1 MSKHVVTLIPGEG
14 TGPEICE
21 AVKRVIDASGV
32 NIKWEYEE
40 IGLDCLDKYG
50 TLLPEKTINSIAKN
64 RVALKGPTTT
74 PVGTGH
80 KSANVTLRKVFDL
93 YSNVRPAVSIP
104 AVRRPWN
111 DINILNFR
119 ENTEDTY
126 SAIEHMVSSEVAQC
140 LKVITWPGSFR
151 IADFA
156 FKWARA
162 QGRKKVVCVHKANI
176 MKITD
181 GLFLEAF
188 REAAKAY
195 PEIETGDI
203 IVDNCA
209 MQLVRN
215 PAQFDC
221 LVLPN
226 LYGDIIT
233 DLCAGMVGGLGFAPG
248 ANIGDSCAIFEAVH
262 GSAPKYAGLN
272 KVNPSAVLS
281 SGIMMLRWLGE
292 NTAAVCIERAMQAV
306 LAEGRR
312 VTYDVGGTAG
322 TDEYAG
328 AIIEKMNE
336 QGNGEQWKEQ

>member
-21 AVKRVIDASGV
+21 AVRTVIDASGV
-32 NIKWEYEE
+32 DIRWEYEE
-40 IGLDCLDKYG
+40 IGLDCLEKFG
-50 TLLPEKTINSIAKN
+50 TLLPDKTIQSVAKN

-74 PVGTGH
+74 PIGTGH

-93 YSNVRPAVSIP
+93 YANVRPALSVP
-104 AVRRPWN
+104 ALKRPWN
-111 DINILNFR
+111 NIDILVFR

-126 SAIEHMVSSEVAQC
+126 AAIEHMVSSEVAQC
-140 LKVITWPGSFR
+140 LKVITWPGSYR

-156 FKWARA
+156 FRWAIA
-162 QGRKKVVCVHKANI
+162 HGRKKVVCVHKANI
-176 MKITD
+176 MKMTD
-181 GLFLEAF
+181 GLFLDAF
-188 REAAKAY
+188 REAAKKY
-195 PEIETGDI
+195 PGIETDDI

-226 LYGDIIT
+226 LYGDIMT

-248 ANIGDSCAIFEAVH
+248 ANIGDNCAIFEAVH
-262 GSAPKYAGLN
+262 GSAPKYAGLK
-272 KVNPSAVLS
+272 KVNPSAVLA

-292 NTAAVCIERAMQAV
+292 TEAAERIDKAMNAV
-306 LAEGRR
+306 LAEGKR
-312 VTYDVGGTAG
+312 VTYDVGGTAS
-322 TDEYAG
+322 TDDYAQ
-328 AIIEKMNE
+328 AIVDKMRE
-336 QGNGEQWKEQ
+336 QN

>member
-1 MSKHVVTLIPGEG
+1 MSKHIVTLIPGEG

-21 AVKRVIDASGV
+21 AVRTVIDASGV
-32 NIKWEYEE
+32 EIKWEYEE
-40 IGLDCLDKYG
+40 IGLDCLEKFG
-50 TLLPEKTINSIAKN
+50 TLLPEKTIQSVAKN
-64 RVALKGPTTT
+64 KVALKGPTTT
-74 PVGTGH
+74 PIGTGH

-93 YSNVRPAVSIP
+93 YANVRPAFSVP
-104 AVRRPWN
+104 ALKRPWN
-111 DINILNFR
+111 NIDILVFR

-126 SAIEHMVSSEVAQC
+126 AAIEHMVSSEVAQC
-140 LKVITWPGSFR
+140 LKVITWPGSYR

-156 FKWARA
+156 FRWAIAR
-162 QGRKKVVCVHKANI
+162 GRKKVVCVHKANI
-176 MKITD
+176 MKMTD
-181 GLFLEAF
+181 GLFLDAF
-188 REAAKAY
+188 REAAKKY
-195 PEIETGDI
+195 PGIETDDI

-248 ANIGDSCAIFEAVH
+248 ANIGDNCAIFEAVH
-262 GSAPKYAGLN
+262 GSAPKYAGLK
-272 KVNPSAVLS
+272 KVNPSAVLG

-292 NTAAVCIERAMQAV
+292 TDAAERIDKAMNAV
-306 LAEGRR
+306 LAEGKR

-322 TDEYAG
+322 TDEYAQ
-328 AIIEKMNE
+328 AIVDKMRE
-336 QGNGEQWKEQ
+336 QA

>member
-1 MSKHVVTLIPGEG
+1 
-14 TGPEICE
+14 
-21 AVKRVIDASGV
+21 
-32 NIKWEYEE
+32 
-40 IGLDCLDKYG
+40 
-50 TLLPEKTINSIAKN
+50 
-64 RVALKGPTTT
+64 VALKGPTTT

-93 YSNVRPAVSIP
+93 YANVRPAVSIP
-104 AVRRPWN
+104 ALKRPWN

-126 SAIEHMVSSEVAQC
+126 SAIEHMVSDEVAQC

-156 FKWARA
+156 LKWAKA

-176 MKITD
+176 MKMTD
-181 GLFLEAF
+181 GLFLDAF

-195 PEIETGDI
+195 PELETGDI

-248 ANIGDSCAIFEAVH
+248 ANIGDTCAIFEAVH

-281 SGIMMLRWLGE
+281 SGIMMLRWFGE
-292 NTAAVCIERAMQAV
+292 TAAAERIERAMQAV

-336 QGNGEQWKEQ
+336 LT

>member
-21 AVKRVIDASGV
+21 AVRTVIDASGV
-32 NIKWEYEE
+32 EIKWEYEK
-40 IGLDCLDKYG
+40 IGLDCLDEYG
-50 TLLPEKTINSIAKN
+50 TLLPEKTIRSVAKN

-93 YSNVRPAVSIP
+93 YANVRPAFSVP
-104 AVRRPWN
+104 ALKRPWN
-111 DINILNFR
+111 NIDILSFR

-126 SAIEHMVSSEVAQC
+126 AAIEHMVSDEVAQC
-140 LKVITWPGSFR
+140 LKVITWPGSYR

-156 FKWARA
+156 FRWARA
-162 QGRKKVVCVHKANI
+162 SRRKKVVCVHKANI
-176 MKITD
+176 MKMTD
-181 GLFLEAF
+181 GLFLDAF
-188 REAAKAY
+188 REAAKKY
-195 PEIETGDI
+195 PEMETGDI

-248 ANIGDSCAIFEAVH
+248 ANIGDNCAVFEAVH
-262 GSAPKYAGLN
+262 GSAPKYAGLK
-272 KVNPSAVLS
+272 KVNPSAVLG

-292 NTAAVCIERAMQAV
+292 TEAAERIDRAMHAV
-306 LAEGRR
+306 LAEGQQ

-322 TDEYAG
+322 TDEYAQ
-328 AIIEKMNE
+328 AIVDKMRE
-336 QGNGEQWKEQ
+336 LG

>member
-21 AVKRVIDASGV
+21 AVRAVIDASGV
-32 NIKWEYEE
+32 EIEWEYEE
-40 IGLDCLDKYG
+40 IGLGCLEQYG
-50 TLLPEKTINSIAKN
+50 TLLPEKTIQSVAKN

-93 YSNVRPAVSIP
+93 YANVRPAFSIP
-104 AVRRPWN
+104 AIKRPWN
-111 DINILNFR
+111 DINILSFR

-126 SAIEHMVSSEVAQC
+126 AAIEHMVSDEVAQC
-140 LKVITWPGSFR
+140 LKVITWPGSYR

-156 FKWARA
+156 FRWAKS
-162 QGRKKVVCVHKANI
+162 QGRKKMVCVHKANI
-176 MKITD
+176 MKMTD

-188 REAAKAY
+188 REAAKKH
-195 PEIETGDI
+195 PEMEADDI

-209 MQLVRN
+209 LQLVRN

-226 LYGDIIT
+226 LYGDIIS

-248 ANIGDSCAIFEAVH
+248 ANIGDNCAIFEAVH
-262 GSAPKYAGLN
+262 GSAPKYAGLK
-272 KVNPSAVLS
+272 KVNPSAVLG
-281 SGIMMLRWLGE
+281 SGIMMLRWIGE
-292 NTAAVCIERAMQAV
+292 SAAAERIDRAMHAV

-312 VTYDVGGTAG
+312 VTYDVGGTAS
-322 TDEYAG
+322 TDEYAQ
-328 AIIEKMNE
+328 AIIDKMRDL
-336 QGNGEQWKEQ
+336 G

>member
-21 AVKRVIDASGV
+21 AVRAVIDASGV
-32 NIKWEYEE
+32 EIKWEYED
-40 IGLDCLDKYG
+40 IGQDCLEKYG
-50 TLLPEKTINSIAKN
+50 TLLPEKTIQSVAKN

-74 PVGTGH
+74 PVGVGH

-93 YSNVRPAVSIP
+93 YANVRPAFSIP
-104 AVRRPWN
+104 ALKSHWN
-111 DINILNFR
+111 NINILSFR

-126 SAIEHMVSSEVAQC
+126 AAIEHMVSDEVAQC
-140 LKVITWPGSFR
+140 LKVITWPGSYR

-156 FKWARA
+156 FRWAKA
-162 QGRKKVVCVHKANI
+162 QGRQKVVCVHKANI

-181 GLFLEAF
+181 GLFLDAF
-188 REAAKAY
+188 REVAPKY
-195 PEIETGDI
+195 PEIEADDI

-221 LVLPN
+221 FVLPN

-233 DLCAGMVGGLGFAPG
+233 DLCAGMVGGLGFATG
-248 ANIGDSCAIFEAVH
+248 ANIGDNCAIFEAVH
-262 GSAPKYAGLN
+262 GSAPKYAGL
-272 KVNPSAVLS
+272 KRVNPSAVLG

-292 NTAAVCIERAMQAV
+292 AEVAERIDRAMHAV
-306 LAEGRR
+306 LAEGRQ
-312 VTYDVGGTAG
+312 VTYDVGGNAG
-322 TDEYAG
+322 TDEYAQ
-328 AIIEKMNE
+328 AIIDKMH
-336 QGNGEQWKEQ
+336 QLG

>member
-1 MSKHVVTLIPGEG
+1 MSKHIVTLIPGEG

-21 AVKRVIDASGV
+21 AVRTIIDASGV
-32 NIKWEYEE
+32 EIKWEYEE
-40 IGLDCLDKYG
+40 IGLDCLEKFG
-50 TLLPEKTINSIAKN
+50 TLLPEKTIQSVAKN
-64 RVALKGPTTT
+64 KVALKGPTTT
-74 PVGTGH
+74 PIGTGH

-93 YSNVRPAVSIP
+93 YANVRPAFSVP
-104 AVRRPWN
+104 ALKRPWN
-111 DINILNFR
+111 NIDILVFR

-126 SAIEHMVSSEVAQC
+126 AAIEHMVSSEVAQC
-140 LKVITWPGSFR
+140 LKVITWPGSYR

-156 FKWARA
+156 LRWAIAR
-162 QGRKKVVCVHKANI
+162 GRKKVVCVHKANI
-176 MKITD
+176 MKMTD
-181 GLFLEAF
+181 GLFLDAF
-188 REAAKAY
+188 REAAKKY
-195 PEIETGDI
+195 PGIETDDI

-248 ANIGDSCAIFEAVH
+248 ANIGDNCAIFEAVH
-262 GSAPKYAGLN
+262 GSAPKYAGLK
-272 KVNPSAVLS
+272 KVNPSAVLG

-292 NTAAVCIERAMQAV
+292 TDAAERIDKAMNAV
-306 LAEGRR
+306 LAEGKR

-322 TDEYAG
+322 TDEYAQ
-328 AIIEKMNE
+328 AIVDKMRE
-336 QGNGEQWKEQ
+336 QA